1 MIMGPHHMGLITAV
15 IAGVITLVPFALAA
29 LAAGVGYKQVREFHA
44 HTGDN
49 SLLTRITAF
58 SSFSDDKKT
67 ASDVA
72 HKEPE
77 SVC

>member
-1 MIMGPHHMGLITAV
+1 
-15 IAGVITLVPFALAA
+15 
-29 LAAGVGYKQVREFHA
+29 VREFHD

-58 SSFSDDKKT
+58 SSFNDEKKPAT
-67 ASDVA
+67 EVA

>member
-1 MIMGPHHMGLITAV
+1 MEPRDIGIITAV
-15 IAGVITLVPFALAA
+15 IAGAVTVVPFALAA
-29 LAAGVGYKQVREFHA
+29 LAARVGYKQVREFHD

-58 SSFSDDKKT
+58 SSFSDEKKPAT
-67 ASDVA
+67 EMA